1 MQTSDESFDYTQRA
15 FNFLESVRN
24 ADQTFNETNDD
35 SYIFPRYFSESW
47 QESERLLFH
56 LMRKQI
62 KSAQNVRVY
71 VKVVNV
77 LAKLSLWLNGY
88 WTELF

>member
-35 SYIFPRYFSESW
+35 SYIFPRDSLTVP
-47 QESERLLFH
+47 QNEREIFDLKSH
-56 LMRKQI
+56 AIQI
-62 KSAQNVRVY
+62 GSLRRETYEVN
-71 VKVVNV
+71 KVWDDDYENDD
-77 LAKLSLWLNGY
+77 L
-88 WTELF
+88 ED